1 MAATRRCRWGAFS
14 IACLVSAVLV
24 TLMYLGQ
31 SSEFVRSRVKSISI
45 KIQDSVSVDVGGIVP
60 AALID
65 LVYNETDFVNEQGV
79 IPPYWDCLHGKCNST
94 EIWGPCYPPH
104 KSVHSWGQQVEKYRS
119 RPPHYQRK
127 ELLSRDSTDL
137 SGYCRPGFLII
148 GAGKCG
154 TR

>member
-1 MAATRRCRWGAFS
+1 MTTTSRRCRWGALS
-14 IACLVSAVLV
+14 LASLVSAVLI
-24 TLMYLGQ
+24 TLLYLGQ
-31 SSEFVRSRVKSISI
+31 SSEFVRSRVKSIGI
-45 KIQDSVSVDVGGIVP
+45 KIQDSASVDVGGIVP

-79 IPPYWDCLHGKCNST
+79 IPPYWDCLHGKCNSS

-104 KSVHSWGQQVEKYRS
+104 KSVHWGKQVEKYRS
-119 RPPHYQRK
+119 QPPHYQRK
-127 ELLSRDSTDL
+127 EPLSGDSTDL